1 MIVFSQVN
9 NALDFQQLALGLRA
23 QRQQILAGNI
33 ANADTPNYKARDF
46 DFSTALKDAVA
57 GRSNG
62 SLPMVTTASGHL
74 AGSLESSSARLLYRT
89 PTQASADG
97 NTVDMD
103 VERAQFSENAMQYE
117 AGLTFITHQFKM
129 MMAAVQ
135 A

>member
-1 MIVFSQVN
+1 MIVVSQVN

-23 QRQQILAGNI
+23 HRQQVLAGNI

-57 GRSNG
+57 GRSGG
-62 SLPMVTTASGHL
+62 SLPMTTTASGHL
-74 AGSLESSSARLLYRT
+74 TGSLESSSARLLYRA

-103 VERAQFSENAMQYE
+103 VERAQFSENAVQYE
-117 AGLTFITHQFKM
+117 AGLTFITHQIKM
-129 MMAAVQ
+129 MIAAVQ

>member
-1 MIVFSQVN
+1 MIVVSQVN

-23 QRQQILAGNI
+23 QRQQVLAGNI

-57 GRSNG
+57 GRSGG
-62 SLPMVTTASGHL
+62 SLPMTTTASGHL
-74 AGSLESSSARLLYRT
+74 TGSLESSSARLLYRT

-103 VERAQFSENAMQYE
+103 VERAQFSENAVQYE
-117 AGLTFITHQFKM
+117 AGLTFITHQIKM
-129 MMAAVQ
+129 MIAAVQ